1 MFRMDRVNSEVMKA
15 LLQIIQTMSDRRIAN
30 NLITISYVQT
40 APDLKNAKVGVS
52 GENVK
57 EVIKVL
63 NSSKGYIRRELAS
76 KLIMKNTPELLFVVD
91 DTAEKANRIEELLKK
106 ISE

>member
-57 EVIKVL
+57 EIVKVL

>member
-57 EVIKVL
+57 EVVKVL

-76 KLIMKNTPELLFVVD
+76 KLIMKNTPDLLFVVD

>member
-15 LLQIIQTMSDRRIAN
+15 LLQIIQTMSDRRITN

-57 EVIKVL
+57 EVVKVL

>member
-1 MFRMDRVNSEVMKA
+1 MDRVNSEVMKA

-57 EVIKVL
+57 EVVKVL
-63 NSSKGYIRRELAS
+63 NSSKGYIRRELSS

>member
-57 EVIKVL
+57 EVVKVL

>member
-1 MFRMDRVNSEVMKA
+1 
-15 LLQIIQTMSDRRIAN
+15 MSDRRIAN

-57 EVIKVL
+57 EVVKVL

>member
-40 APDLKNAKVGVS
+40 SPDLKNAKVGVS

-57 EVIKVL
+57 EVVKVL

>member
-15 LLQIIQTMSDRRIAN
+15 LLQIIQTMSDRRISN

-57 EVIKVL
+57 EVVKVL

>member
-1 MFRMDRVNSEVMKA
+1 MDRVNSEVMKA

-52 GENVK
+52 GENIK
-57 EVIKVL
+57 EVVKVL

>member
-15 LLQIIQTMSDRRIAN
+15 LLQIVQTMSDRRIAN

-57 EVIKVL
+57 EVVKVL

>member
-15 LLQIIQTMSDRRIAN
+15 LLQIIQNMSDRRIAN

-40 APDLKNAKVGVS
+40 APDLKNAKVGIS

-57 EVIKVL
+57 EVVKVL

>member
-57 EVIKVL
+57 EVVKVL

-106 ISE
+106 ISK

>member
-52 GENVK
+52 GENIK
-57 EVIKVL
+57 EVVKVL

>member
-1 MFRMDRVNSEVMKA
+1 MDRVNSEVMKA

-57 EVIKVL
+57 EVVKVL

>member
-15 LLQIIQTMSDRRIAN
+15 LLQIIQNMSDRRIAG

-40 APDLKNAKVGVS
+40 APDLKNAKVGVQ
-52 GENVK
+52 GENIK
-57 EVIKVL
+57 EVVKVL

>member
-40 APDLKNAKVGVS
+40 APDLKNAKIGVS

-57 EVIKVL
+57 EVVKVL